1 MKKILIVRFSSIG
14 DIVLTTPVIRC
25 LRNQF
30 PDAEIHYLTKPSY
43 KSILENNPYINYLHV
58 LDKPIFQKALELRA
72 MGFDV
77 VVDLH
82 RNLRTKILKA
92 ILTTTNYSFDKL
104 NFEKW
109 LMVNVK
115 LNLLPKVHIVDR
127 YMETVA
133 ELGVENDNE
142 GLDYFL
148 PSTISVNNL
157 PDNYTAFVIGANHF
171 TKRLPNDKII
181 SICKLISKSIVL
193 LGGKEDEQNANEIA
207 KLSGHHV
214 LNLCGKLSLNESA
227 FVLKNSDK
235 VITHD
240 TGLMHIAAA
249 FQKEIVSVWG
259 NTIPEFGMSA
269 YYGKYKTQHIAF
281 NIQQLSCRPC
291 SKIGFD
297 KCPKGHFN
305 CMVMQDEKAI
315 AGSVF

>member
-58 LDKPIFQKALELRA
+58 LDKPIFQKALDLRA
-72 MGFDV
+72 IGFDA

-92 ILTTTNYSFDKL
+92 ILTSTNYSFDKL

-115 LNLLPKVHIVDR
+115 MNLLPKVHIVDR
-127 YMETVA
+127 YMETIA

-148 PSTISVNNL
+148 PSTVSVNNL
-157 PDNYTAFVIGANHF
+157 PDNYIAFAIGANHF
-171 TKRLPNDKII
+171 TKRLPNEKII
-181 SICKLISKSIVL
+181 SICKLINKPIVL
-193 LGGKEDEQNANEIA
+193 LGGKEDELNGNEIA
-207 KLSGHHV
+207 KLSGNHV

-227 FVLKNSDK
+227 FVLKNSDN

-259 NTIPEFGMSA
+259 NTIPEFGMFP
-269 YYGKYKTQHIAF
+269 YYGNHKTQHITF
-281 NIQQLSCRPC
+281 NIQHLSCRPC